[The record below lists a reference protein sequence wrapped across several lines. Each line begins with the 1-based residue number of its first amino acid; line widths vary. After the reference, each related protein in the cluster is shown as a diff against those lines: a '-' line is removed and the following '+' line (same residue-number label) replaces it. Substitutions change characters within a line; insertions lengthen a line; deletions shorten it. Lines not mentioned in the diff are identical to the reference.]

1 MTRRRRA
8 HAPGTRRAR
17 GVALLIALLIV
28 AILASASTALAWQQT
43 LAIRRTEDLLLSDQ
57 AWALALGGEAVA
69 AQGLVNS
76 LQGVGNVNLTQPWAR
91 PQQGEVGGDAVIA
104 GSISDLQGLFNL
116 NDLAPGATGSAIQ
129 RVRFQRLLELTGI
142 DPGLVDAVA
151 DWTNPIPVATGSE
164 GAGDA
169 YYLGLQPPYRTG
181 AVPFV
186 SASSLRLVRGF
197 TQPAYARIA
206 PLVSALP
213 QVTTINVNTAPVP
226 VLEAIGLS
234 PAQAQS
240 IVALRAKTPF
250 VTLAQFLD
258 SGPLAGLQLDGAGL
272 GVSSAYFQTAIAVR
286 SGRVRSDLYSVLA
299 LGNNGKATVLLRA
312 RNATP

>member
-1 MTRRRRA
+1 MTRPRRPHGPAAR
-8 HAPGTRRAR
+8 HAR

-43 LAIRRTEDLLLSDQ
+43 LAIRRTEDLLLSDR

-69 AQGLVNS
+69 AQGLATS

-91 PQQGEVGGDAVIA
+91 PQQGQVGADAVII

-116 NDLAPGATGSAIQ
+116 NDLAPTATDNAIQ
-129 RVRFQRLLELTGI
+129 RLRFQRLLSQAGI

-151 DWTNPIPVATGSE
+151 DWSNPIAVATGSE

-181 AVPFV
+181 AAPFV

-197 TQPAYARIA
+197 TQPVYALIA
-206 PLVSALP
+206 PSVSALP
-213 QVTTINVNTAPVP
+213 QVTTINVNTAPAP
-226 VLEAIGLS
+226 VLEALGLS
-234 PAQAQS
+234 PGQAQA
-240 IVALRAKTPF
+240 ILTLRAKTPF
-250 VTLAQFLD
+250 TTLSQFLG
-258 SGPLAGLQLDGAGL
+258 SAPLAGLQLDGAGL
-272 GVSSAYFQTAIAVR
+272 DVGSAYFQSAIAVHI
-286 SGRVRSDLYSVLA
+286 GRVRSDLDSVLA
-299 LGNNGKATVLLRA
+299 LGNNGKVTVLLRA

>member
-8 HAPGTRRAR
+8 HAAGTRRAR

-43 LAIRRTEDLLLSDQ
+43 LAIRRTEDLLLSNQ

-69 AQGLVNS
+69 AQGLANS
-76 LQGVGNVNLTQPWAR
+76 LQGVGEVNLTQPWAQ
-91 PQQGEVGGDAVIA
+91 PQQGQVGSDAFIA

-116 NDLAPGATGSAIQ
+116 NDLAPGSSDSAIM
-129 RVRFQRLLELTGI
+129 RLRFQRLLGAAGI

-151 DWTNPIPVATGSE
+151 DWTNPIPVASGSE

-181 AVPFV
+181 AAPFV

-197 TQPAYARIA
+197 TQQAYAHIA

-213 QVTTINVNTAPVP
+213 QVTAINVNTAPAP

-258 SGPLAGLQLDGAGL
+258 SAPLAGLKLDGAGL
-272 GVSSAYFQTAIAVR
+272 VVGSSYFQSAIAVR
-286 SGRVRSDLYSVLA
+286 IGRVRSDLYSVLA
-299 LGNNGKATVLLRA
+299 LSNNGKVTVLLRA